1 MMSIFKYD
9 PEFVPDVNLET
20 EWALKDGFV
29 NQVYRAGDWS
39 FETSE
44 EASLEYAKKAIY
56 AWIAWHD
63 FLISNK
69 TVKDLGAKFEEP

>member
-1 MMSIFKYD
+1 MSFKYD
-9 PEFVPDVNLET
+9 PNLVPDVKLER
-20 EWALKDGFV
+20 EWPIENGIL

-44 EASLEYAKKAIY
+44 EANVQYAKSGIY

-63 FLISNK
+63 FLVANK
-69 TVKDLGAKFEEP
+69 KVKSLNATAKES